1 MHIHATADKAVV
13 RVTDNGWGIC
23 KKDQKQIFKQFYRVL
38 HKQNPKGFG
47 IGLVLAKYIVEAH
60 HGKITVESELDKG
73 STFGGFTLNKETNNL
88 YDRQRHATHL
98 TNKQTQVLEFLIAHQ
113 GEIVPREILKKNY
126 GKTAT
131 ARMPVLT
138 IISLNSAK
146 FALQMILLRLRLFR
160 RRDFYLQFFEIPS
173 LFQLERILDACQLIT
188 ERSIYLQA
196 VFYFRTTVNHG
207 TVVSFTH

>member
-98 TNKQTQVLEFLIAHQ
+98 TNKQTQVLEILIAHQ
-113 GEIVPREILKKNY
+113 GEIVPREILKKELWQDGNCSDASLDNY
-126 GKTAT
+126 ISQLRKICSTDDSIKIETVPKKGFL
-131 ARMPVLT
+131 LT
-138 IISLNSAK
+138 IL
-146 FALQMILLRLRLFR
+146 
-160 RRDFYLQFFEIPS
+160 
-173 LFQLERILDACQLIT
+173 
-188 ERSIYLQA
+188 
-196 VFYFRTTVNHG
+196 
-207 TVVSFTH
+207 